1 MDARTEYPPGTSDY
15 TVASDHYHH
24 VREDV
29 ALFAELGLKAYR
41 FSAAA
46 NFTAIRNWLYL
57 DMAVH
62 GRYNTLA
69 RAYLVKRGWEPTIED
84 GAVHDPY
91 RIEYLA
97 QHVEQMQWAV
107 TDGVEVLGYCPW
119 SAIDLVS
126 THQGV
131 GKRYGFIYVD
141 REEDDLK
148 DGSPPFE
155 TGPEC
160 WVQPSS

>member
-1 MDARTEYPPGTSDY
+1 M
-15 TVASDHYHH
+15 
-24 VREDV
+24 
-29 ALFAELGLKAYR
+29 
-41 FSAAA
+41 
-46 NFTAIRNWLYL
+46 
-57 DMAVH
+57 
-62 GRYNTLA
+62 
-69 RAYLVKRGWEPTIED
+69 
-84 GAVHDPY
+84 HDPY